1 MSKTANL
8 ERKTNETDINLKLN
22 LYGGGKGEISTGI
35 GFFDHMLDLFKVHGG
50 FNMTLNVKG
59 DLQVDTHHTIEDT
72 GIVLGLAIKELL
84 GDKAGIKR
92 YGSFYVPM
100 DEALAFVSLDISGR
114 PFLVCDIP
122 ITAEKI
128 GDFETEMLE
137 EFFRALAFNAGITLH
152 IKVLYGTNN
161 HHMAEAVFKALAR
174 ALKEAISLT
183 GSKEIPSSKGVL

>member
-22 LYGGGKGEISTGI
+22 LYGNGKGEISTGI

-59 DLQVDTHHTIEDT
+59 DLNVDTHHTIEDT

-100 DEALAFVSLDISGR
+100 DESLAFVSLDISGR

-137 EFFRALAFNAGITLH
+137 EFFRAFAFNAGITLH

-161 HHMAEAVFKALAR
+161 HHMVEAVFKALAR

>member
-1 MSKTANL
+1 MSKTASL

-22 LYGGGKGEISTGI
+22 LYGNGKGEISTGI

-59 DLQVDTHHTIEDT
+59 DLQVDTHHTVEDT
-72 GIVLGLAIKELL
+72 GIVIGLAIKELL

-137 EFFRALAFNAGITLH
+137 EFFRAFAFNAGITLH

>member
-1 MSKTANL
+1 MSKTASL

-22 LYGGGKGEISTGI
+22 LYGNGKGEISTGI

-50 FNMTLNVKG
+50 FNITLNVKG

-100 DEALAFVSLDISGR
+100 DESLAFVSLDISGR
-114 PFLVCDIP
+114 PFLVCDVP

-137 EFFRALAFNAGITLH
+137 EFFRAFAFNAGITLH

-161 HHMAEAVFKALAR
+161 HHMVEAVFKALAR
-174 ALKEAISLT
+174 ALKEAIALT